1 MRPEQMIIPIDIL
14 TKKEETPQGVAPRP
28 RIVLTSERQTLA
40 GMSTLIDWSQQ
51 AVHMHLFH
59 M

>member
-1 MRPEQMIIPIDIL
+1 MIIPIDIL